1 MSELKRYFAA
11 LGFTSMPDS
20 TTEVIER
27 ASAMMEKHKDSTE
40 TDRLARQAIRENRSL
55 CLEYM
60 EEKAREQ
67 E

>member
-1 MSELKRYFAA
+1 MSELKRYFSA
-11 LGFTSMPDS
+11 LGFTSMPDNPMA
-20 TTEVIER
+20 VIEK
-27 ASAMMEKHKDSTE
+27 AAAMMTQHKDSTE
-40 TDRLARQAIRENRSL
+40 TDRLARQAIRENRDL